1 MAESTQ
7 SFPSHSGQEQHA
19 ICSNVTTVLDTNT
32 LAPKD
37 RSTSLVHSQQMRH
50 QDSDDRKLQECTT
63 STLTQ
68 IATERSE
75 DQLLLQVTPKQF
87 LQNLCTKRDKIEA
100 HILSLK
106 NRNTVLTNSAENLKE
121 QISKQYETIR
131 KILNNDEKVSLEL
144 IDIEK
149 RVALGKLQKIIKEW
163 TNNLDQ
169 INKSIKATQKVLNQ
183 EESKVHSN
191 QPQEESKLQS
201 SQATD
206 IKLSDYSYAKKTENE
221 FQAIKIDEIR
231 FQKLSKLIRNIS
243 TNIHSQLQRKTFL
256 LEYSPVFLDTASAHK
271 NVLVSK
277 DLTCMSVAT
286 ESLNVPESPLR
297 FDKVCNVLAA
307 KGLMRGKHYW
317 EVDVKSSAQWCV
329 GIAYGSIDRKGKH
342 KSTKLGRNRQ
352 SWCIELKANQLLAW
366 HNDRNV
372 NCNMKPF
379 KLEKVGVYI
388 DYEKGLAAFYNANS
402 MKLIQEFSNITSS
415 LFDRMHHHFTEPIY
429 PAFHLFPFV
438 AGPTCSDKL
447 EICKLEI

>member
-37 RSTSLVHSQQMRH
+37 RSTSLVHSEQIRH

-75 DQLLLQVTPKQF
+75 DQLLLQITPKQI

-100 HILSLK
+100 HIQSLK
-106 NRNTVLTNSAENLKE
+106 NRNTVLTNSAENLKQ

-131 KILNNDEKVSLEL
+131 KILNSDEKVSLEL

-206 IKLSDYSYAKKTENE
+206 IKLSDYRYQVIVYKNHSLNKERRQLRKKTAESE
-221 FQAIKIDEIR
+221 EKKETAELEG
-231 FQKLSKLIRNIS
+231 QKETASLEDQKKDGIRNFI
-243 TNIHSQLQRKTFL
+243 QRKRRM
-256 LEYSPVFLDTASAHK
+256 
-271 NVLVSK
+271 NSK
-277 DLTCMSVAT
+277 
-286 ESLNVPESPLR
+286 PL
-297 FDKVCNVLAA
+297 
-307 KGLMRGKHYW
+307 
-317 EVDVKSSAQWCV
+317 
-329 GIAYGSIDRKGKH
+329 
-342 KSTKLGRNRQ
+342 KL
-352 SWCIELKANQLLAW
+352 
-366 HNDRNV
+366 
-372 NCNMKPF
+372 
-379 KLEKVGVYI
+379 
-388 DYEKGLAAFYNANS
+388 
-402 MKLIQEFSNITSS
+402 MKLDFKNYQSS
-415 LFDRMHHHFTEPIY
+415 YGTFQPTYIRNCKGRHFY
-429 PAFHLFPFV
+429 
-438 AGPTCSDKL
+438 
-447 EICKLEI
+447 